1 MMKHCFRE
9 RIVILNGFNEVLDQK
24 AVINFTAFFYL
35 EGFVFFLG
43 IGPLKCITKPFKK
56 LRKI

>member
-9 RIVILNGFNEVLDQK
+9 RIVILNGFSEVLVQK

-35 EGFVFFLG
+35 EGFVCFLG
-43 IGPLKCITKPFKK
+43 MGPLK
-56 LRKI
+56 